1 MTMDSKKKPSNTQ
14 SQLPTLPLQVLVG
27 VSHDFPVS
35 KHLGPAVFGETSPS
49 FACAKAAI
57 NFPYLEKTTTN
68 V

>member
-1 MTMDSKKKPSNTQ
+1 
-14 SQLPTLPLQVLVG
+14 VG

-57 NFPYLEKTTTN
+57 NFPYLEQTTTN